1 MKNYSKYL
9 ISTQLEEEWGLYV
22 TTVGYT
28 KIDINQNYPLNS
40 EHPESHAFNWNSGRI
55 LDGYYLVF
63 ISNGCGLFE
72 SAVTKTRYIKE
83 GDCFLL
89 FPGIWHRYK
98 PDTQSGWEEYWVG
111 FKGSYADDLMKKIFT
126 ANDPFINAGLNNN
139 LLKLLHELLEWVQN
153 APVGYHQ
160 VISGITLQML
170 GLIYSIS
177 KNKETGA
184 SNTDKLIEEAKF
196 LFRETIQEPAKM
208 ESIVKKLPV
217 SYSKLRKDF
226 KTLTGQSPNQY
237 QLNLRLDKAK
247 ELLVNTG
254 LSISEIAYQTGF
266 ESVSYLSRIFKKKIR
281 VSPKAYRQQ
290 FFQPPLNATDT
301 HE

>member
-1 MKNYSKYL
+1 VKNYSKYL

-28 KIDINQNYPLNS
+28 KIDINQSYPLNS

-72 SAVTKTRYIKE
+72 SAVTRKQYVKE

-111 FKGSYADDLMKKIFT
+111 FKGSYANDLMKKIFS
-126 ANDPFINAGLNNN
+126 ADDPFINAGLNNN

-160 VISGITLQML
+160 IISGLTLQML

-177 KNKETGA
+177 KNKETAA

-208 ESIVKKLPV
+208 ESIIKKLPV

-226 KTLTGQSPNQY
+226 KNLTGQSPNQY

-247 ELLVNTG
+247 ELLANTG

-266 ESVSYLSRIFKKKIR
+266 ESVSYLSRIFKKKIQI
-281 VSPKAYRQQ
+281 SPKAYRQQ
-290 FFQPPLNATDT
+290 FFQSPLNTTT
-301 HE
+301 HP